1 MTVNG
6 MMLLSKVFL
15 GMMIF
20 FLIAAIVV
28 FFALDVRKAW
38 CMLMGKR
45 LPVQTKKK
53 EVIQQTQNVM
63 IPKSV
68 QTGAEITTVL
78 PTEESIDNYA
88 EGYNPTTVLTEDEGE
103 TTVLVQQQV
112 SNAYI
117 VMDITFIHTEVTL

>member
-1 MTVNG
+1 
-6 MMLLSKVFL
+6 
-15 GMMIF
+15 
-20 FLIAAIVV
+20 
-28 FFALDVRKAW
+28 
-38 CMLMGKR
+38 
-45 LPVQTKKK
+45 
-53 EVIQQTQNVM
+53 M

-112 SNAYI
+112 SNADI